1 MIAGKETGCKFFL
14 LFHTGAPAPS
24 PALTM
29 CTCPCERSAPFL
41 TCRTACPCLPPPS
54 AAAGFASDDGAL
66 VVPLAMMDKAFKNKK
81 GKYDPAGVATL
92 HFSPLADQEA
102 AAVDVP
108 LDDDADGGASGAA
121 GAADGVEL
129 V

>member
-41 TCRTACPCLPPPS
+41 TCRTACPCLPPPW

-66 VVPLAMMDKAFKNKK
+66 VVPLAMMDKAFKNKRK
-81 GKYDPAGVATL
+81 QYRDEGMATL
-92 HFSPLADQEA
+92 RF
-102 AAVDVP
+102 
-108 LDDDADGGASGAA
+108 
-121 GAADGVEL
+121 EL
-129 V
+129 QAEEQV